1 MAVSKTSQK
10 NGKGQSGRLLS
21 LDVFRGMT
29 VAFMIIV
36 NTPGTWSHVYAPL
49 RHAPWHGCTPTD
61 LVFPSF
67 LFISGVAMWYSLR
80 KYNFEF
86 SGPSLFRILRRVALI
101 FLAGLFLNIFPRFV
115 RDYDTLR
122 IMGVL
127 QRIALAW
134 GLGAVIVLLV
144 KRNYIWVTTLVILL
158 GYWALLYFFGG
169 SDPYSLEGNFG
180 RQVDI
185 KILGENHLYK
195 GFGVP
200 FDPEG
205 LLSTIPA
212 VATVLLGFMTGNLI
226 SSFGTSWKTAGWLAI
241 IGAALIG
248 AGLLWGQYFPINKP
262 IWTSSYVLYAGGI
275 GMMILA
281 LLFMIVDIFGITAW
295 RAVGILCLIG
305 AAFIILG
312 LIWGKISSTD
322 ISRFLNYRSALTI
335 GILIIV
341 FALLLKSNFFLAFGL
356 NPMSTYLLAGIWTKT
371 MLNIKIGEVTLY
383 NWIFT
388 HICSPLFN
396 EQKIASLMFAIM
408 QVLLIWAFGYIL
420 YRKKI
425 IIRF

>member
-1 MAVSKTSQK
+1 MAVSKSSAGS
-10 NGKGQSGRLLS
+10 GKSASGRLMS

-36 NTPGTWSHVYAPL
+36 NTPGTWSHVFAPL
-49 RHAPWHGCTPTD
+49 RHASWHGCTPTD

-86 SGPSLFRILRRVALI
+86 SGPALFRILRRVALI
-101 FLAGLFLNIFPRFV
+101 FLAGLFLNIFPRFAS
-115 RDYDTLR
+115 DYDTLR

-134 GLGAVIVLLV
+134 GLGGIIVLLV
-144 KRNYIWVTTLVILL
+144 RRNYIWLATVVLL
-158 GYWALLYFFGG
+158 GGYWALMYFAGG
-169 SDPYSLEGNFG
+169 ADPYSLEGNFA
-180 RQVDI
+180 RQVDL
-185 KILGENHLYK
+185 KILGEKHLYG

-212 VATVLLGFMTGNLI
+212 VATVLLGFMAGNLI
-226 SSFGTSWKTAGWLAI
+226 SSLGTSWKTVGWLAI
-241 IGAALIG
+241 AGAVLIG

-275 GMMILA
+275 GMIILA
-281 LLFMIVDIFGITAW
+281 LLFMIVDIWGLRGWTGFFNTFGT
-295 RAVGILCLIG
+295 
-305 AAFIILG
+305 
-312 LIWGKISSTD
+312 
-322 ISRFLNYRSALTI
+322 
-335 GILIIV
+335 
-341 FALLLKSNFFLAFGL
+341 
-356 NPMSTYLLAGIWTKT
+356 NPMFTYLLAGIWTKT
-371 MLNIKIGEVTLY
+371 ILTVKIGEVSLY

-388 HICSPLFN
+388 HICSPLFA
-396 EQKIASLMFAIM
+396 EQKIASLMFAII
-408 QVLLIWAFGYIL
+408 QVLIIWAFGYIL
-420 YRKKI
+420 YRRKI

>member
-1 MAVSKTSQK
+1 MAVSKTSAK
-10 NGKGQSGRLLS
+10 NGKSASGRLMS

-36 NTPGTWSHVYAPL
+36 NTPGTWSHVFAPL

-86 SGPSLFRILRRVALI
+86 SGPALFRILRRVALI
-101 FLAGLFLNIFPRFV
+101 FLVGLFLNIFPRFA

-134 GLGAVIVLLV
+134 GLGAIVVLMV
-144 KRNYIWVTTLVILL
+144 KRNYVWIATIVLL
-158 GYWALLYFFGG
+158 FGYWALMYFFGG
-169 SDPYSLEGNFG
+169 SDPYSLEGNFA

-185 KILGENHLYK
+185 KILGEKHLYG

-212 VATVLLGFMTGNLI
+212 VATVLLGFMAGNLI
-226 SSFGTSWKTAGWLAI
+226 SSLGTSWKTVGWLALT
-241 IGAALIG
+241 GAVLIG

-281 LLFMIVDIFGITAW
+281 LLFMIVDIWGLRGWTGFFNTFGT
-295 RAVGILCLIG
+295 
-305 AAFIILG
+305 
-312 LIWGKISSTD
+312 
-322 ISRFLNYRSALTI
+322 NAL
-335 GILIIV
+335 
-341 FALLLKSNFFLAFGL
+341 F
-356 NPMSTYLLAGIWTKT
+356 TYVLAGIWTKT
-371 MLNIKIGEVTLY
+371 MLSIKIGEVTLY

-388 HICSPLFN
+388 HICSPLFEN
-396 EQKIASLMFAIM
+396 QKLASLLFAII
-408 QVLLIWAFGYIL
+408 QVTIIWAFGYIL
-420 YRKKI
+420 YRRKI
-425 IIRF
+425 IIRL

>member
-1 MAVSKTSQK
+1 MEVSKTSGK
-10 NGKGQSGRLLS
+10 TGKGQSGRLMS

-86 SGPSLFRILRRVALI
+86 SGPALFRILRRVALI

-144 KRNYIWVTTLVILL
+144 KRNYIWIATLIILF
-158 GYWALLYFFGG
+158 GYWALMYFFGG
-169 SDPYSLEGNFG
+169 SDPYSLEGNLTLK
-180 RQVDI
+180 VD
-185 KILGENHLYK
+185 KALLGENHLYK

-212 VATVLLGFMTGNLI
+212 IATVLLGFMTGNLI
-226 SSFGTSWKTAGWLAI
+226 TSSGTSWKTAGWLAI

-281 LLFMIVDIFGITAW
+281 FLFIIVDIWGLKGWTGFFNTFGT
-295 RAVGILCLIG
+295 
-305 AAFIILG
+305 
-312 LIWGKISSTD
+312 
-322 ISRFLNYRSALTI
+322 
-335 GILIIV
+335 
-341 FALLLKSNFFLAFGL
+341 
-356 NPMSTYLLAGIWTKT
+356 NPLFTYLLAGIWTKT
-371 MLNIKIGEVTLY
+371 MLNIKIGDTSLY
-383 NWIFT
+383 GWIFT

-408 QVLLIWAFGYIL
+408 QVLFIWAFGYIL

>member
-1 MAVSKTSQK
+1 MAVSKTTAKS
-10 NGKGQSGRLLS
+10 GKSASGRLMS

-36 NTPGTWSHVYAPL
+36 NTPGTWSHVFAPL
-49 RHAPWHGCTPTD
+49 RHASWHGCTPTD

-86 SGPSLFRILRRVALI
+86 SGPALFRILRRVALI
-101 FLAGLFLNIFPRFV
+101 FLAGIFLNIFPHFI

-134 GLGAVIVLLV
+134 GLGGIIVLIV
-144 KRNYIWVTTLVILL
+144 RRNYIWIATLVILA
-158 GYWALLYFFGG
+158 GYWALMHFFGG
-169 SDPYSLEGNFG
+169 SDPYSLEGNFA
-180 RQVDI
+180 RQVDL
-185 KILGENHLYK
+185 KILGEKHLYG

-212 VATVLLGFMTGNLI
+212 VATVLLGFMAGNLI
-226 SSFGTSWKTAGWLAI
+226 SSQGTSWKTVGWLAVT
-241 IGAALIG
+241 GAVLIG

-275 GMMILA
+275 GMLILA
-281 LLFMIVDIFGITAW
+281 LLFMIVDIWGLRGWTGFFNTFGT
-295 RAVGILCLIG
+295 
-305 AAFIILG
+305 
-312 LIWGKISSTD
+312 
-322 ISRFLNYRSALTI
+322 
-335 GILIIV
+335 
-341 FALLLKSNFFLAFGL
+341 
-356 NPMSTYLLAGIWTKT
+356 NPLFTYLLAGIWTKT
-371 MLNIKIGEVTLY
+371 MLSVKIGEVTLY

-388 HICSPLFN
+388 HICSPLFA
-396 EQKIASLMFAIM
+396 EQKIASLMFAII
-408 QVLLIWAFGYIL
+408 QVLIIWAFGYIL
-420 YRKKI
+420 YRRKI

>member
-1 MAVSKTSQK
+1 MAVSKTSAKSGK
-10 NGKGQSGRLLS
+10 NPSGRLMS

-36 NTPGTWSHVYAPL
+36 NTPGTWSHVFAPL

-86 SGPSLFRILRRVALI
+86 SGPALFRILRRVALI
-101 FLAGLFLNIFPRFV
+101 FIVGLFLNIFPRFA

-134 GLGAVIVLLV
+134 GLGAIVVLMV
-144 KRNYIWVTTLVILL
+144 KRNYVWIATLVLL
-158 GYWALLYFFGG
+158 FGYWALMYFFGG
-169 SDPYSLEGNFG
+169 SDPYSLEGNFA

-185 KILGENHLYK
+185 KILGEKHLYG

-205 LLSTIPA
+205 LLSTIPS
-212 VATVLLGFMTGNLI
+212 VATVLLGFMAGNLI
-226 SSFGTSWKTAGWLAI
+226 SSLGTSWKTVGWLAI
-241 IGAALIG
+241 IGAVLIG

-275 GMMILA
+275 GMLILA
-281 LLFMIVDIFGITAW
+281 LLFMIVDIWGLRGWTGFFNTFGT
-295 RAVGILCLIG
+295 
-305 AAFIILG
+305 
-312 LIWGKISSTD
+312 
-322 ISRFLNYRSALTI
+322 NAL
-335 GILIIV
+335 
-341 FALLLKSNFFLAFGL
+341 F
-356 NPMSTYLLAGIWTKT
+356 TYVLAGIWTKT
-371 MLNIKIGEVTLY
+371 MLSIKIGEVTLY

-388 HICSPLFN
+388 HICSPLFE
-396 EQKIASLMFAIM
+396 EQKLASLMFAII
-408 QVLLIWAFGYIL
+408 QVTIIWAFGYIL
-420 YRKKI
+420 YRRKI
-425 IIRF
+425 IIRL